1 MKSKMRACSAA
12 TALVLLTLS
21 GWSSA
26 AGGTYYRW
34 TDASGIEVNSDRP
47 PPPGTEYE
55 TIATSTNE
63 RVDEVTDDGNMKPA
77 ETPSRGEAPEIGQ
90 APMQRIVV
98 EKNPEACALA
108 KQNLETLNTHAR
120 IRIPDDEGNYRYL
133 SEDEKTAERAKAEA
147 TIKQNCE

>member
-1 MKSKMRACSAA
+1 MRACSAA

-108 KQNLETLNTHAR
+108 KQNLETLNTKAR
-120 IRIPDDEGNYRYL
+120 IRMPDGQGSFRFL
-133 SEDEKTAERAKAEA
+133 SEEDKADQRTQAEA
-147 TIKQNCE
+147 AIKQNCD

>member
-34 TDASGIEVNSDRP
+34 TDASGTEVNSDRP

-108 KQNLETLNTHAR
+108 KQNLETLNTKAR
-120 IRIPDDEGNYRYL
+120 IRMPDGQGSFRFL
-133 SEDEKTAERAKAEA
+133 SEEDKADQRTQAEA
-147 TIKQNCE
+147 AIKQNCD